1 MVENRKGLE
10 KVIRNNESTLLGAF
24 FVGADEVL
32 IWFNGSREQSMI
44 ATPCREFSFTRN
56 GRNPSSAIEITAE
69 KIDYKQELKD
79 YFV

>member
-1 MVENRKGLE
+1 
-10 KVIRNNESTLLGAF
+10 LGAF

-32 IWFNGSREQSMI
+32 IGFNGSREPFIM

-69 KIDYKQELKD
+69 KIDYKHELKA
-79 YFV
+79 YFFCKVLIFYKINVILITKIN

>member
-1 MVENRKGLE
+1 VRFL
-10 KVIRNNESTLLGAF
+10 R
-24 FVGADEVL
+24 GADEGL
-32 IWFNGSREQSMI
+32 TRNHGSREPFIM

-56 GRNPSSAIEITAE
+56 GRNLSSAIEITVE